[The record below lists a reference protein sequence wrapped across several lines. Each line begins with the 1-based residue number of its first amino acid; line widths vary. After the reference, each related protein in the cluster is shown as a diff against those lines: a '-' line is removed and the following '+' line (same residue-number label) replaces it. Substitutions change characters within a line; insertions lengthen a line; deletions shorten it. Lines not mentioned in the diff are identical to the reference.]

1 MMNRD
6 EKEEK
11 NQTIEVYKP
20 FRQKKDEEQTR

>member
-11 NQTIEVYKP
+11 KQTIEVYAP
-20 FRQKKDEEQTR
+20 FRQKTDEEQTR